1 MSWRLCVWIFSG
13 MFLIIILT
21 ARTVCCT
28 WTCVSVQR
36 LKAFFSMNL
45 LLVSFVHYWFWL
57 PFSWQHILLIFRG
70 ALLVCG
76 WGIYSMCNV
85 DYDCAP
91 TFIRQ
96 TVVTA
101 QCFVFNSW
109 PSALHQISFWKFSF
123 QGPGYIFHS
132 ALLELGEWFG
142 VSPHTMSVKT
152 FPWCLV
158 VGHSPAH
165 PLAFPHLSVCWSCS
179 RAWQAG
185 SLLNT
190 CITGVFSVKHAGD
203 LGYSYPVCTML
214 SDCAG
219 FSQVDALGK
228 NHGQTM
234 LKLGVTVK
242 IRWCPKDEALVYFRL
257 VWAEEIGGLKS
268 KSLECLLEAK
278 NKKKR

>member
-1 MSWRLCVWIFSG
+1 
-13 MFLIIILT
+13 
-21 ARTVCCT
+21 
-28 WTCVSVQR
+28 
-36 LKAFFSMNL
+36 MNL

-101 QCFVFNSW
+101 QCFVFVLFLTAGQVLCTR
-109 PSALHQISFWKFSF
+109 SAFESLVFRDLVMFFIQLW
-123 QGPGYIFHS
+123 
-132 ALLELGEWFG
+132 LELGEWFG
-142 VSPHTMSVKT
+142 VSPRTMSVKT

-165 PLAFPHLSVCWSCS
+165 PLAFPHLSLCWSCS

-242 IRWCPKDEALVYFRL
+242 IRWCPKGEALVYFRL

-268 KSLECLLEAK
+268 KSVECLLEAK